1 MDFLVTIAILSVIFL
16 VVASRCKKTVAAAP
30 GAHRP
35 PGAPCAVPPQRVSS
49 VYRSVEKTCGSA
61 PGVTAFPVTD
71 GGDWWSDVDGND
83 LVDALTG
90 ALLQPDAGLFQCRRC
105 RVFYQQASVEV
116 LRAENDGRCIGCLQ
130 AELVCVR
137 GRREQYGLVVGG
149 DAFARYNYRRYAAQV
164 SAGSSAK
171 GRKGNLIA
179 CVM

>member
-16 VVASRCKKTVAAAP
+16 VVASRCKKTVAAGS

-35 PGAPCAVPPQRVSS
+35 PAAPFAVRPQPVSN
-49 VYRSVEKTCGSA
+49 VYRSVEKNSGSA
-61 PGVTAFPVTD
+61 PGVTAFTVSD
-71 GGDWWSDVDGND
+71 GGDSWSDADSGD

-90 ALLQPDAGLFQCRRC
+90 AVLQPDAGLFQCSRC

-116 LRAENDGRCIGCLQ
+116 LRVENDGRCIACLQ

-137 GRREQYGLVVGG
+137 VRREQYGPAVGG

-164 SAGSSAK
+164 SVGSSDK

-179 CVM
+179 CVI

>member
-1 MDFLVTIAILSVIFL
+1 MEFLVTIAILSVLFL
-16 VVASRCKKTVAAAP
+16 VVGSRCKKTAAAGR

-35 PGAPCAVPPQRVSS
+35 PGAPCAVPPQRVSN
-49 VYRSVEKTCGSA
+49 VYRSVEKTSGAA
-61 PGVTAFPVTD
+61 PGRTAFTVTD
-71 GGDWWSDVDGND
+71 RGDSCPGVDGGD

-137 GRREQYGLVVGG
+137 VRREQYGLAVGG